1 MPRLI
6 DNWKAV
12 LLKAWSLRV
21 TYGLAVLY
29 ALGVLWPGLAGSI
42 PWEVFLVIGIPLIAV
57 VRVVKQ
63 DDLS

>member
-6 DNWKAV
+6 ENWKRV
-12 LLKAWSLRV
+12 LLKAWSLRI
-21 TYGLAVLY
+21 TYIFAALY

-57 VRVVKQ
+57 VRLVKQ
-63 DDLS
+63 DDL